1 MTKFSAILLL
11 STALL
16 TLSACKTLD
25 GLVDDVDSLDIPS
38 ALSMHESTPDGLTY
52 DGNCPRVEVV
62 PELRS
67 YSDFADDGSTRPEA
81 LVSRAMISN
90 VQTSCS
96 LDKNSVTVDLKTT
109 FSGTLGPQGRGAA
122 ADKPFFSYPFFVA
135 VAAAGGK
142 ILTKEIYAASIT
154 YPPGR
159 NSHSYNENMRF
170 ILPME
175 TRDQGRNQKI
185 LLGFQLS
192 PDQLAFNRKQIKAE
206 KEAAERQAELDKK
219 NKELLE
225 KQQKALQKSTSGSDS
240 LIPPQN
246 LVIDA
251 EPLAPPKK

>member
-1 MTKFSAILLL
+1 
-11 STALL
+11 
-16 TLSACKTLD
+16 
-25 GLVDDVDSLDIPS
+25 
-38 ALSMHESTPDGLTY
+38 
-52 DGNCPRVEVV
+52 
-62 PELRS
+62 
-67 YSDFADDGSTRPEA
+67 
-81 LVSRAMISN
+81 
-90 VQTSCS
+90 
-96 LDKNSVTVDLKTT
+96 
-109 FSGTLGPQGRGAA
+109 
-122 ADKPFFSYPFFVA
+122 
-135 VAAAGGK
+135 
-142 ILTKEIYAASIT
+142 
-154 YPPGR
+154 
-159 NSHSYNENMRF
+159 MRF

-206 KEAAERQAELDKK
+206 KEAAERQAEIDKK

>member
-1 MTKFSAILLL
+1 M
-11 STALL
+11 
-16 TLSACKTLD
+16 
-25 GLVDDVDSLDIPS
+25 
-38 ALSMHESTPDGLTY
+38 
-52 DGNCPRVEVV
+52 

-67 YSDFADDGSTRPEA
+67 YSDFSDDGSTRPEA

-109 FSGTLGPQGRGAA
+109 FSGTLGPQGRWAA
-122 ADKPFFSYPFFVA
+122 GDKPFFSYPFFVA

-185 LLGFQLS
+185 LLGFIFPIYNFFAIGVLLLFFFIMQC
-192 PDQLAFNRKQIKAE
+192 IE
-206 KEAAERQAELDKK
+206 KFFKFLDHFFKLKK
-219 NKELLE
+219 NFE
-225 KQQKALQKSTSGSDS
+225 
-240 LIPPQN
+240 
-246 LVIDA
+246 
-251 EPLAPPKK
+251 